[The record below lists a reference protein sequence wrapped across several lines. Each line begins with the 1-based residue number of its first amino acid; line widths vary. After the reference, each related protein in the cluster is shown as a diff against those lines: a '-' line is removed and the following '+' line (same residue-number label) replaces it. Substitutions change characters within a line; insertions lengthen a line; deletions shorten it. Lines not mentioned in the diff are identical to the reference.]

1 MTLPETHTYVYM
13 CEYYTLMYEYEYMKE
28 SEVAQSFLTLCDLVD
43 CSPPG
48 SSIHGILQARVLE
61 WGAISSPEDL
71 PHPGIKPRS
80 PILQADAVPSEP
92 LGNFPFFVLA
102 RVKQGSSLDPPF
114 NMSAKVNW
122 PVKTELLQ
130 PL

>member
-1 MTLPETHTYVYM
+1 MLTES
-13 CEYYTLMYEYEYMKE
+13 ESE
-28 SEVAQSFLTLCDLVD
+28 SEVAQSCLTLYDPVD

-48 SSIHGILQARVLE
+48 ASVHGILQARVLE
-61 WGAISSPEDL
+61 WVAISFSRGSSP
-71 PHPGIKPRS
+71 PRDQTQVS
-80 PILQADAVPSEP
+80 HIAEP

-102 RVKQGSSLDPPF
+102 RVKQGSSLDPRF

-122 PVKTELLQ
+122 PIKTELLQ